1 MKLNILS
8 YIAHET
14 NLGDLLN
21 ELGEY
26 VTDVDAEL
34 AKQSIRTLGLIAV
47 RVNDAA
53 TPILKQLS
61 TFIGMQ
67 REYISNMTLIVFKD
81 ILR

>member
-67 REYISNMTLIVFKD
+67 REYISNTTLIAFKD